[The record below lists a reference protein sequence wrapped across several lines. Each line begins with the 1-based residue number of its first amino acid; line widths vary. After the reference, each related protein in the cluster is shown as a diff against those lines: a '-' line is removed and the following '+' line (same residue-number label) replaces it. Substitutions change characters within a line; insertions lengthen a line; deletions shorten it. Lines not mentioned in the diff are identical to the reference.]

1 MGKPMFK
8 IRGASSLKLG
18 QRMILVF
25 TLGCFLPLIL
35 VYIYMY
41 NTSSKALIEQQIESG
56 RESLEVQKELL
67 TNKLNL
73 VTELSE
79 RIFFDESRMQV
90 VLNTYATDT
99 EIYVDNKSSQV
110 LDDYIY
116 EYYRDIAKISFY
128 MNPDLIKGDENHF
141 KKITDTLREKEWYK
155 KTMQYIGRPRWSYY
169 SNIKTGRRSL
179 RLTRTLIDSR
189 DKEVGVISIELD
201 PALTDEY
208 INSRSDHALLV
219 LNGNENVLANVSITE
234 NEIKEV
240 CQTLKDESFDGWVTF
255 HGERC
260 ASAAVTVTPR
270 YSPDYYMLVLMQPYG
285 GITRSAGRTTIR
297 SLIPLMLAA
306 LLMAASVL
314 VLNRWFTRRIT
325 ALGMAMRH
333 VVERSSAA
341 ADGAIGEA
349 HDEIWELYND
359 LNKMVVDMQKLSD
372 TAANERIE
380 REQLHSRNKDIEFKM
395 LTTQINPH
403 FLYNTLETMRML
415 AMINHQKDIEE
426 ISVMLNRLLRGS
438 LEAGQELKTLAWE
451 MDKVECYTKIQ
462 SYRFGDRITA
472 VVEYDKEVAE
482 RCKVMPFVVQ
492 PFVENAYVHA
502 MEDKDAGGLIT
513 IKAEAYDDRELF
525 LTVTDNGHGMS
536 EKELEEVT
544 RYLND
549 FENLDREHIG
559 ICNVNQRIKLRFG
572 NEYGVTI
579 TSVENEGT
587 CVKIHMPFIKCY
599 GTENA

>member
-1 MGKPMFK
+1 MSKLTFK

-25 TLGCFLPLIL
+25 ALGCFLPLIL

-41 NTSSKALIEQQIESG
+41 RTSSRALVDQQIESG
-56 RESLEVQKELL
+56 RESLKVQQELL

-79 RIFFDESRMQV
+79 RIYFDETSTQV

-99 EIYVDNKSSQV
+99 EIFVDNRSSKV
-110 LDDYIY
+110 FDDYIY
-116 EYYRDIAKISFY
+116 EYYRDISRISFY

-141 KKITDTLREKEWYK
+141 KKVTDTIREKDWYK

-169 SNIKTGRRSL
+169 SNIQTGRRSL
-179 RLTRTLIDSR
+179 RLSRTLLDSKGR
-189 DKEVGVISIELD
+189 EVGAISIELD
-201 PALTDEY
+201 PAITEEF
-208 INSRSDHALLV
+208 INSRNDHALLI
-219 LNGNENVLANVSITE
+219 LNGSENVLANVSI
-234 NEIKEV
+234 NEQEVKEL
-240 CQTLKDESFDGWVTF
+240 CTSLNDESFDGWCTF
-255 HGERC
+255 HGEQC
-260 ASAAVTVTPR
+260 ASAEVTISPR
-270 YSPDYYMLVLMQPYG
+270 YSPDYYMLILMQPYG
-285 GITRSAGRTTIR
+285 GITRSAGRTAVR
-297 SLIPLMLAA
+297 SLLPLMLAA
-306 LLMAASVL
+306 LLMAGSVL
-314 VLNRWFTRRIT
+314 VLNRWFTHRIT
-325 ALGMAMRH
+325 ALGKAMRH
-333 VVERSSAA
+333 VVERSAAA

-359 LNKMVVDMQKLSD
+359 LNKMVVNMQQLSD

-415 AMINHQKDIEE
+415 AMINHQKDIED
-426 ISVMLNRLLRGS
+426 ISVMLTRLLRGS

-472 VVEYDKEVAE
+472 TVEYDKELAE
-482 RCKVMPFVVQ
+482 KCKVMPFVVQ

-502 MEDKDAGGLIT
+502 MEDKEEGGLIT
-513 IKAEAYDDRELF
+513 VRAEVKGDLF
-525 LTVTDNGHGMS
+525 LTVTDNGGGMS
-536 EKELEEVT
+536 REKLEEVT

-549 FENLDREHIG
+549 FENLDRNHIG

-579 TSVENEGT
+579 SSVENEGT
-587 CVKIHMPFIKCY
+587 RVEIRMPFVKCY